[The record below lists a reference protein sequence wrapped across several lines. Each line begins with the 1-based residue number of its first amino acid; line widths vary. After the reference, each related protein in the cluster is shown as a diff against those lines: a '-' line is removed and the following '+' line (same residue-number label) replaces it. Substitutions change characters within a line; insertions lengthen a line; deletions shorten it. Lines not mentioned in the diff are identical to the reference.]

1 MQRRHWLFFLLT
13 GATSGCLRLTD
24 TGSEQ
29 GGTAS
34 GEDGGTTADGGLEIR
49 YADDDGTLQTVV
61 ESDGI
66 ASAEDPREQGDMYA
80 VQIRLT
86 TEAAERL
93 VDALREVGAFEA
105 PRDHPIFVYFSG
117 REVQS
122 FQLSR
127 GLIEAMR
134 NGSFQQDPGFTLQT
148 DDRSFAREISNSQ

>member
-1 MQRRHWLFFLLT
+1 
-13 GATSGCLRLTD
+13 
-24 TGSEQ
+24 
-29 GGTAS
+29 
-34 GEDGGTTADGGLEIR
+34 LEIR

-66 ASAEDPREQGDMYA
+66 ASVEGPREQGDMYA

-105 PRDHPIFVYFSG
+105 PQDHPIFVYFSG